1 MEPKKRLTAQEALM
15 HPWITG
21 KTAHHRRSVAMED
34 EVIVA
39 RIQKLKCSIQNL
51 KIISQAA

>member
-1 MEPKKRLTAQEALM
+1 MKPKKRLTAQEALM

-21 KTAHHRRSVAMED
+21 KTTHCCRSVAMED
-34 EVIVA
+34 DVIVA